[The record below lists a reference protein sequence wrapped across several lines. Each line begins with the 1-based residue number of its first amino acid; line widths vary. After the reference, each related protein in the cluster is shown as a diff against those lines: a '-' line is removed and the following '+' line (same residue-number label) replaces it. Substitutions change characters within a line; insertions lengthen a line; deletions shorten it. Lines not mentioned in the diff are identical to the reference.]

1 MLSRHFRK
9 QSTFSKYLLRHV
21 GFGVNIQGILKQG
34 CFEMTLGRIH
44 YQWGFD
50 RMVLKKIKE
59 TIRAAIGKRNL
70 RSETIKEIANWLH
83 ELEFLIIK
91 VMLFAIGVH
100 HLYVYTMKTVF

>member
-1 MLSRHFRK
+1 
-9 QSTFSKYLLRHV
+9 
-21 GFGVNIQGILKQG
+21 
-34 CFEMTLGRIH
+34 MTLGRIH

-70 RSETIKEIANWLH
+70 QSETIKEIANWLH